1 MKPAVSQQLESL
13 QHLQN
18 RAIDL
23 MVEFGPRALSALLM
37 LVIGF
42 FVSRAVGRAFLRAIA
57 RLELD
62 APLRDLLARIVRISV
77 MVLFL
82 MMALQNLGVELL
94 PLIAGLGVAGAGVA
108 LALQGVLGNMV
119 AGLTIMLT
127 RPFRV
132 GEFIDIHGEEGR
144 VEAVTLFST
153 KLSHPDRSIVIIPN
167 RKIVGEILHNYGTLR
182 QLNLSVG
189 VAYDT
194 DIGKALQVIDE
205 VLSSNPK
212 VVRDPAPVVRV
223 TALADF
229 SVNIAVRPWAQV
241 TEAGVASSEINRAI
255 LERFRT
261 AGIQI
266 PFPQREVR
274 MLAPATSR

>member
-1 MKPAVSQQLESL
+1 MSNQFETLQQIKT
-13 QHLQN
+13 

-23 MVEFGPRALSALLM
+23 LMEFGPNAVSALVV

-42 FVSRAVGRAFLRAIA
+42 FVSRAAALGFERAIA

-62 APLRDLLARIVRISV
+62 VPLRLSV
-77 MVLFL
+77 ITLFVLI
-82 MMALQNLGVELL
+82 ALQNLGVELL
-94 PLIAGLGVAGAGVA
+94 PLIAGLGVIGAGIA
-108 LALQGVLGNMV
+108 LALQGVLGNLV
-119 AGLTIMLT
+119 AGLTIIIT

-132 GEFIDIHGEEGR
+132 GELIDIDNEEGR

-153 KLSHPDRSIVIIPN
+153 LLSHPDRSVVIIPN

-182 QLNLSVG
+182 QQNVVVG

-194 DIGKALQVIDE
+194 DIGRALQAIDE
-205 VLSSNPK
+205 VLKANSK
-212 VVRDPAPVVRV
+212 VLQEPTPVVRV

-229 SVNIAVRPWAQV
+229 SVNIAVKPWTQV
-241 TEAGVASSEINRAI
+241 TDVGITSSELNRAI
-255 LERFRT
+255 LERFRG

-274 MLAPATSR
+274 LLGGG